1 MKQLSIAVLV
11 ALLSA
16 WTLPAASPAEAGATS
31 EQDPKSAEKP
41 RDSVAPASA
50 GGSALVDAAK
60 KNKKSRGK
68 STTKVITN
76 SDVKKSKGKLLVVD
90 KPAPPAVATSSVGPF
105 TQHAAD
111 RKAIRDAE
119 EILAL
124 EEKKVAEL
132 EKELFRIEQS
142 YYDENDP
149 NYRDEVIQKRFDQTR
164 RQLDDARQNLA
175 DARDALERLSAPR
188 P

>member
-1 MKQLSIAVLV
+1 MKRLSIAVLV

-16 WTLPAASPAEAGATS
+16 WTLPAAEESVKPEEKA
-31 EQDPKSAEKP
+31 AEKP
-41 RDSVAPASA
+41 KDSS
-50 GGSALVDAAK
+50 LVDAAK

-68 STTKVITN
+68 STTKVLTN

-90 KPAPPAVATSSVGPF
+90 KPAPPAVATSSVGPIS
-105 TQHAAD
+105 QHAAD
-111 RKAIRDAE
+111 RKAIRGAE

-132 EKELFRIEQS
+132 EKELFRIEQT

-149 NYRDEVIQKRFDQTR
+149 NYRDDVIQKRFDQTR
-164 RQLDDARQNLA
+164 RQLDAARQNLA
-175 DARDALERLSAPR
+175 DARDTVVRLSAPR